1 MIAGTRYYNNR
12 DLHVSEEDTL
22 RTAAFIEADI
32 KHREDPTSVI
42 KLLKVPNIRYPNSEK
57 PELYNLAVDPSENEN
72 VAEENPEI
80 VFKLL
85 NSLENWFDSV
95 ENDRK
100 KIDDPL
106 HAY

>member
-1 MIAGTRYYNNR
+1 M
-12 DLHVSEEDTL
+12 
-22 RTAAFIEADI
+22 
-32 KHREDPTSVI
+32 
-42 KLLKVPNIRYPNSEK
+42 
-57 PELYNLAVDPSENEN
+57 YNLAVDPSENEN

-80 VFKLL
+80 VSKLL
-85 NSLENWFDSV
+85 NGLENWFDSV